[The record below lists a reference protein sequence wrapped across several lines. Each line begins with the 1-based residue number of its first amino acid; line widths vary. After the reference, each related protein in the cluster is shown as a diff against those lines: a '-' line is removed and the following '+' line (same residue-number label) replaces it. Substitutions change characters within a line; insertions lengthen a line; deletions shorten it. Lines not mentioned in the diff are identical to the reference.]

1 MVVMKSNETFRS
13 GFATEIAFWHDEFSR
28 AGADLA
34 YKELCRDHLAILV
47 ERQKAFERLV
57 KAYRNAGSDLE
68 VSHRESGRWCALWGS
83 NEHADLVQCQIF
95 DCEVFIGSKRAA
107 SVSDLLYWCVTQ
119 GFTEPVSD
127 SVSLMAEPEWR
138 NGIQVSEASL
148 VA

>member
-13 GFATEIAFWHDEFSR
+13 GFTSEIAFWHDEFSR

-47 ERQKAFERLV
+47 KRQKAFERLI

-68 VSHRESGRWCALWGS
+68 VSNKESGHWCALWGS
-83 NEHADLVQCQIF
+83 CESADLVQCQVF
-95 DCEVFIGSKRAA
+95 DHEVFIGSKRAA

-119 GFTEPVSD
+119 GFTEPVSNP
-127 SVSLMAEPEWR
+127 VSSMAQPEWR
-138 NGIQVSEASL
+138 NGIQVGEASL
-148 VA
+148 AA